1 METGIKTAEARA
13 VQTIPFGAKGNRMI
27 LAGDVGGTK
36 SNLGLFDVRQGKL
49 VRVAYKRYISHE
61 YAGLHE
67 VAQDFLRQTGAKIT
81 AAAFGIA
88 GPIVNNAVRA
98 TNLPWVVDGEEMA
111 SFLGLT
117 HVRLLNDLEA
127 TAYGI
132 RVMEPADLE
141 VIYPGL
147 PSPQATQVVIAAGT
161 GLGEGILFWNGK
173 EHIPVATEGGHADFS
188 PGSDQ
193 QADLWK
199 FLKKRNEFVSSEI
212 ILSGRGF
219 QNIHEFLSPYEKHPG
234 FDPTTDPAP
243 EITRRA
249 LAGECPVCVATLNLW
264 IEIYGSEAGNF
275 ALRALARG
283 GIYVAGGIAVK
294 VLPKLKDGR
303 FAAAARHKEKLED
316 FLSTIPITVVLNQ
329 DCPLMGA
336 AFVAARMSQT
346 NAAV

>member
-1 METGIKTAEARA
+1 
-13 VQTIPFGAKGNRMI
+13 MI

-36 SNLGLFDVRQGKL
+36 SNLGLFDLRQGKL
-49 VRVAYKRYISHE
+49 VRLAYKHYTSHE

-67 VAQDFLRQTGAKIT
+67 VAQDFLRENGAKVT
-81 AAAFGIA
+81 AASFGIA
-88 GPIVNNAVRA
+88 GPVENNTVRA
-98 TNLPWVVDGEEMA
+98 TNLPWVVDGAEMA
-111 SFLGLT
+111 KFLGIDRT
-117 HVRLLNDLEA
+117 RVRLLNDLEA
-127 TAYGI
+127 AAYGI
-132 RVMEPADLE
+132 RVMEPSDLE
-141 VIYPGL
+141 VIYPGT
-147 PSPQATQVVIAAGT
+147 PSPEATQVVIAAGT

-188 PGSDQ
+188 PGTDQ
-193 QADLWK
+193 QANLWK
-199 FLKKRNEFVSSEI
+199 FLKKRNEFVSSET

-234 FDPTTDPAP
+234 FDPATDPAP

-303 FAAAARHKEKLED
+303 FAAAVRHKEKLED

-336 AFVAARMSQT
+336 AFVAAQVAREDAT
-346 NAAV
+346 VR

>member
-1 METGIKTAEARA
+1 
-13 VQTIPFGAKGNRMI
+13 MI
-27 LAGDVGGTK
+27 LAGDIGGTK

-49 VRVAYKRYISHE
+49 VRVAYKHYTSHE

-67 VAQDFLRQTGAKIT
+67 VAQDFIRETKASIT
-81 AAAFGIA
+81 AASFGIA
-88 GPIVNNAVRA
+88 GPVVNNAVRA
-98 TNLPWVVDGEEMA
+98 TNLPWMVDGAEMA
-111 SFLGLT
+111 KFLSLSY
-117 HVRLLNDLEA
+117 VRLLNDLEA

-132 RVMEPADLE
+132 RVMEAPDLD
-141 VIYPGL
+141 VIYPGT
-147 PSPQATQVVIAAGT
+147 PNPQATQIVIAAGT
-161 GLGEGILFWNGK
+161 GLGEAVLFWNGT

-188 PGSDQ
+188 PSTDQ

-199 FLKKRNEFVSSEI
+199 FLKKRNPFVSTELL
-212 ILSGRGF
+212 LSGRGF

-249 LAGECPVCVATLNLW
+249 LANECPVCVATLDLW
-264 IEIYGSEAGNF
+264 LDIYGAEAGNF

-303 FAAAARHKEKLED
+303 FAVAARRKEKLED
-316 FLSTIPITVVLNQ
+316 FLSLIPITVVLNQ

-336 AFVAARMSQT
+336 AYVASKTQKEPT
-346 NAAV
+346 IQQ

>member
-1 METGIKTAEARA
+1 
-13 VQTIPFGAKGNRMI
+13 MI

-36 SNLGLFDVRQGKL
+36 SNLGLFDLRQGKL
-49 VRVAYKRYISHE
+49 VRVAYKHYTSHE

-67 VAQDFLRQTGAKIT
+67 VAQDFLRQNGAKVT
-81 AAAFGIA
+81 AASFGIA
-88 GPIVNNAVRA
+88 GPVENNMVRA
-98 TNLPWVVDGEEMA
+98 TNLPWVVDGAEMA
-111 SFLGLT
+111 KFLGIDRT
-117 HVRLLNDLEA
+117 RVRLLNDLEA

-132 RVMEPADLE
+132 RVMEPSDLE
-141 VIYPGL
+141 VIYPGT
-147 PSPQATQVVIAAGT
+147 PSPDATQVVIAAGT

-188 PGSDQ
+188 PGTDQ
-193 QADLWK
+193 QANLWK
-199 FLKKRNEFVSSEI
+199 SLKKRNEFVSSET

-303 FAAAARHKEKLED
+303 FAAAVRHKEKLED

-336 AFVAARMSQT
+336 AFVAAQVGRDGATS
-346 NAAV
+346 A

>member
-1 METGIKTAEARA
+1 
-13 VQTIPFGAKGNRMI
+13 MI

-49 VRVAYKRYISHE
+49 VRVAYKHYPSHE
-61 YAGLHE
+61 YAGLHA
-67 VAQDFLRQTGAKIT
+67 VAQDFLAETKATIT
-81 AAAFGIA
+81 AACFGIA
-88 GPIVNNAVRA
+88 GPVVNNAVRA
-98 TNLPWVVDGEEMA
+98 TNLPWVIEGAEMA
-111 SFLGLT
+111 KFLGLNY
-117 HVRLLNDLEA
+117 VSLLNDLEA

-132 RVMEPADLE
+132 RVVEPSDLE
-141 VIYPGL
+141 TIYPGT
-147 PSPQATQVVIAAGT
+147 PNPNTTQIVIAAGT
-161 GLGEGILFWNGK
+161 GLGEAVLFWNGK
-173 EHIPVATEGGHADFS
+173 EHVPVATEGGHADFS
-188 PGSDQ
+188 PSTDQ

-199 FLKKRNEFVSSEI
+199 FLKKRNPFVSTEQ

-219 QNIHEFLSPYEKHPG
+219 QNIHEFLSPYDKHPG

-249 LAGECPVCVATLNLW
+249 LENECPVCVATLDLW
-264 IEIYGSEAGNF
+264 LDIYGAEAGNF

-303 FAAAARHKEKLED
+303 FAAAARRKEKLED
-316 FLSTIPITVVLNQ
+316 FLSLIPITVVLNQ

-336 AFVAARMSQT
+336 AYVASRSPQSSV
-346 NAAV
+346 NA

>member
-1 METGIKTAEARA
+1 
-13 VQTIPFGAKGNRMI
+13 MI
-27 LAGDVGGTK
+27 LAGDIGGTK

-49 VRVAYKRYISHE
+49 VRVAYKHYTSHE

-67 VAQDFLRQTGAKIT
+67 VAQDFIRETKASIT
-81 AAAFGIA
+81 AASFGIA
-88 GPIVNNAVRA
+88 GPVVNNAVRA
-98 TNLPWVVDGEEMA
+98 TNLPWMVDGAEMA
-111 SFLGLT
+111 KFLSLSY
-117 HVRLLNDLEA
+117 VRLLNDLEA

-132 RVMEPADLE
+132 RVMEAPDLD
-141 VIYPGL
+141 VIYPGT
-147 PSPQATQVVIAAGT
+147 PNAQATQIVIAAGT
-161 GLGEGILFWNGK
+161 GLGEAVLFWNGT

-188 PGSDQ
+188 PSTDQ

-199 FLKKRNEFVSSEI
+199 FLKKRNPFVSTELL
-212 ILSGRGF
+212 LSGRGF

-249 LAGECPVCVATLNLW
+249 LANECPVCVATLDLW
-264 IEIYGSEAGNF
+264 LDIYGAEAGNF

-303 FAAAARHKEKLED
+303 FAVAARRKEKLED
-316 FLSTIPITVVLNQ
+316 FLSLIPITVVLNQ

-336 AFVAARMSQT
+336 AYVASQAKRGPAT
-346 NAAV
+346 QSD

>member
-1 METGIKTAEARA
+1 
-13 VQTIPFGAKGNRMI
+13 MI
-27 LAGDVGGTK
+27 LAGDIGGTK

-49 VRVAYKRYISHE
+49 VRIAYKRYTSHE

-67 VAQDFLRQTGAKIT
+67 VAKDFLGQNGAKVT
-81 AAAFGIA
+81 AASFGIA
-88 GPIVNNAVRA
+88 GPIVNNTVHA
-98 TNLPWVVDGEEMA
+98 TNLPWIVDGAEMA
-111 SFLGLT
+111 KFLGLGS
-117 HVRLLNDLEA
+117 VRLLNDLEA
-127 TAYGI
+127 AAYGI

-141 VIYPGL
+141 VIYPGT
-147 PSPQATQVVIAAGT
+147 PNHRETQVVIAAGT
-161 GLGEGILFWNGK
+161 GLGEGVLFWNGTD
-173 EHIPVATEGGHADFS
+173 HIPVATEGGHADFS
-188 PGSDQ
+188 PSTDQ

-199 FLKKRNEFVSSEI
+199 FLKKRNDFVSTER

-294 VLPKLKDGR
+294 VLPKLRDGR
-303 FAAAARHKEKLED
+303 FAAAVRHKEKLED

-336 AFVAARMSQT
+336 AFVASQMAQAT
-346 NAAV
+346 TAP